1 MKKSFITLLVL
12 SLFAGLGSIAN
23 AGTTVATGGNWL
35 VRKTGWI
42 GGTWI
47 MMHRNEYVTLKC
59 SPCNSLFTVRYETEY
74 WQCSGGIVQPTVSG
88 NISVASQSGTSNKGT
103 CTGTGFPAEKKYNL
117 TGTALVRD
125 NESGCCYNLGVRN
138 G

>member
-88 NISVASQSGTSNKGT
+88 NISVASQSGTN
-103 CTGTGFPAEKKYNL
+103 
-117 TGTALVRD
+117 
-125 NESGCCYNLGVRN
+125 
-138 G
+138 